1 MSDLIEKRNERT
13 RKRKKIK
20 RKMDSIIGLS
30 FHDKDKKV
38 MSLSADMQKLSGNT
52 ARLIDEGYIDN
63 GFVIKKGTLEKFL
76 NGKNEYVRGWE
87 FNGEEWVQTE
97 VLNLTDDFVG
107 TVNLGH
113 MDFAQMPYIL
123 GEWTRKDLT
132 LVDIENDR
140 KALDVDLHLDEESVF
155 IKELK
160 RQSHDIGISAE
171 FWVHEN
177 TEDTEKLSETLGY
190 YLPVFDEIYIF
201 AYGLVGE
208 CGNVNSSGLELKGE
222 PMEDIREN
230 IIEEETLDEQKEELG
245 VEEVEIPPTDGADI
259 EEAEEV
265 AEEETAED
273 TAEDV
278 TSLVYEENDAEG
290 SVEPT
295 EENEPVIEDNEP
307 AEEEAEEAESE
318 EESDSE
324 EAEAEEAEEDGDE
337 GECDEAEEEDSEE
350 LSIISGL
357 HEQIQTLTN
366 RIAELE
372 EANVKLKKTNRKL
385 SSKYQNEL
393 DKKAKFKEELK
404 GLSVELLPDE
414 EKKEEQKLTVTE
426 RRSRN
431 GIGEI

>member
-1 MSDLIEKRNERT
+1 MSDLIEKRDERT
-13 RKRKKIK
+13 RKRKRMK

-30 FHDKDKKV
+30 FHDKEKKI
-38 MSLSADMQKLSGNT
+38 MSLSAEPQKLSDSR

-63 GFVIKKGTLEKFL
+63 GFVIKKGALEKYL
-76 NGKNEYVRGWE
+76 NGENQYVRGYE
-87 FNGEEWVQTE
+87 FDGEEWHQTE
-97 VLNLTDDFVG
+97 VLNLNSDFVG

-123 GEWTRKDLT
+123 GEWTKDDLT

-140 KALDVDLHLDEESVF
+140 KALDVNLHLDEESVF

-177 TEDTEKLSETLGY
+177 EEDTENLSETLGY

-222 PMEDIREN
+222 PMEDVKD
-230 IIEEETLDEQKEELG
+230 IIVEETLDEEKELG
-245 VEEVEIPPTDGADI
+245 VEEVELPTDEPKDEPI
-259 EEAEEV
+259 
-265 AEEETAED
+265 EETAEE
-273 TAEDV
+273 AV
-278 TSLVYEENDAEG
+278 A
-290 SVEPT
+290 
-295 EENEPVIEDNEP
+295 EDNESVEE
-307 AEEEAEEAESE
+307 AEVAEEAEEAEA
-318 EESDSE
+318 EESTEGE
-324 EAEAEEAEEDGDE
+324 EVIDEEVAEEADEEADD
-337 GECDEAEEEDSEE
+337 DEAEEIEDADEEE
-350 LSIISGL
+350 LAIVTEL
-357 HEQIQTLTN
+357 REQIQTLTN
-366 RIAELE
+366 KINELA
-372 EANVKLKKTNRKL
+372 EANAKLKKTNRKL

-414 EKKEEQKLTVTE
+414 DKKPKEEKIKVMD
-426 RRSRN
+426 RN
-431 GIGEI
+431 YVRDGIGEL

>member
-1 MSDLIEKRNERT
+1 MSDLIEKRDERT
-13 RKRKKIK
+13 RKRKRMK

-30 FHDKDKKV
+30 FHDKEKKI
-38 MSLSADMQKLSGNT
+38 MSLSAEPQKLSDSR

-63 GFVIKKGTLEKFL
+63 GFVIKKGALEKYL
-76 NGKNEYVRGWE
+76 NGENQYVRGYE
-87 FNGEEWVQTE
+87 FDGEEWHQTE
-97 VLNLTDDFVG
+97 VLNLNSDFVG

-123 GEWTRKDLT
+123 GEWTKDDLT

-140 KALDVDLHLDEESVF
+140 KALDVNLHLDEESVF

-177 TEDTEKLSETLGY
+177 EEDTENLSETLGY

-222 PMEDIREN
+222 PMEDVKD
-230 IIEEETLDEQKEELG
+230 IIIEETLDEEKELG
-245 VEEVEIPPTDGADI
+245 VEEVELPTNEPKDEPI
-259 EEAEEV
+259 EETAEEAVAEDNEPAEDEVVDEAEESDEESEESEEAVDEEV
-265 AEEETAED
+265 AEEED
-273 TAEDV
+273 
-278 TSLVYEENDAEG
+278 EEVDDDEAKDAE
-290 SVEPT
+290 E
-295 EENEPVIEDNEP
+295 
-307 AEEEAEEAESE
+307 
-318 EESDSE
+318 
-324 EAEAEEAEEDGDE
+324 
-337 GECDEAEEEDSEE
+337 EE
-350 LSIISGL
+350 LSIVNEL
-357 HEQIQTLTN
+357 REQIQTLTN
-366 RIAELE
+366 KITELA
-372 EANVKLKKTNRKL
+372 EANAKLKKTNRKL

-414 EKKEEQKLTVTE
+414 DKKPKEEKIKVMD
-426 RRSRN
+426 RN
-431 GIGEI
+431 YVRDGIGEI

>member
-1 MSDLIEKRNERT
+1 MSDLIEKRDERT

-38 MSLSADMQKLSGNT
+38 LSVTVEPQKMSDSR

-63 GFVIKKGTLEKFL
+63 GFVIKKGTLEKYL
-76 NGKNEYVRGWE
+76 NGQNQYVRGWE
-87 FNGEEWVQTE
+87 FDGEEWHQTE
-97 VLNLTDDFVG
+97 VLNLNSDFVG

-113 MDFAQMPYIL
+113 MDFSVMPFIL
-123 GEWTRKDLT
+123 GEWTKDDLT

-140 KALDVDLHLDEESVF
+140 KALDVQLHLDEDSVF
-155 IKELK
+155 VKELK

-177 TEDTEKLSETLGY
+177 YEDTEALSETLGY

-222 PMEDIREN
+222 PMEDIKD
-230 IIEEETLDEQKEELG
+230 IIETESLDEMEELG
-245 VEEVEIPPTDGADI
+245 VEEVELPTT
-259 EEAEEV
+259 EETEPAAEENPEAV
-265 AEEETAED
+265 
-273 TAEDV
+273 
-278 TSLVYEENDAEG
+278 EN
-290 SVEPT
+290 T
-295 EENEPVIEDNEP
+295 EDNEP
-307 AEEEAEEAESE
+307 AEEESEGETEESE
-318 EESDSE
+318 EESEESD
-324 EAEAEEAEEDGDE
+324 EAEVEETAEDGDE
-337 GECDEAEEEDSEE
+337 DEGDEAPEADEEELTIVND
-350 LSIISGL
+350 LR
-357 HEQIQTLTN
+357 EQIQTLTN

-372 EANVKLKKTNRKL
+372 EANGELKKSNRKL
-385 SSKYQNEL
+385 KSKYQAEL
-393 DKKAKFKEELK
+393 DKKRKFKDELK

-414 EKKEEQKLTVTE
+414 DKKPEEKKPSVTK
-426 RRSRN
+426 RSRD

>member
-1 MSDLIEKRNERT
+1 MSDLIEKRDERT
-13 RKRKKIK
+13 RKRKRMK
-20 RKMDSIIGLS
+20 RRMDSIIGLS

-38 MSLSADMQKLSGNT
+38 MSLTVEPQKLGNNR

-76 NGKNEYVRGWE
+76 HGENQYVRGWE
-87 FNGEEWVQTE
+87 FDGEEWHQTE
-97 VLNLTDDFVG
+97 VLNLTSDFVG

-113 MDFAQMPYIL
+113 MDFSVMPYIL
-123 GEWTRKDLT
+123 GEWTKDDLT

-140 KALDVDLHLDEESVF
+140 KALDVELHLDEESVF

-177 TEDTEKLSETLGY
+177 MEDTEALSETLGY

-222 PMEDIREN
+222 PMEDMREN
-230 IIEEETLDEQKEELG
+230 IVDEELNEEKLG
-245 VEEVEIPPTDGADI
+245 VEEVEIPA
-259 EEAEEV
+259 EEAPSEEV
-265 AEEETAED
+265 VEET
-273 TAEDV
+273 
-278 TSLVYEENDAEG
+278 
-290 SVEPT
+290 T
-295 EENEPVIEDNEP
+295 EAEDNESV
-307 AEEEAEEAESE
+307 EEEAEEEV
-318 EESDSE
+318 SE
-324 EAEAEEAEEDGDE
+324 EAAE
-337 GECDEAEEEDSEE
+337 EE
-350 LSIISGL
+350 LSIVAEL
-357 HEQIQTLTN
+357 KEQIQTLTN
-366 RIAELE
+366 KVTELT
-372 EANVKLKKTNRKL
+372 EANVKLKKSNRKL
-385 SSKYQNEL
+385 QNKYQNEL

-414 EKKEEQKLTVTE
+414 DKKPQEEKMKVLDKNYVKD
-426 RRSRN
+426 

>member
-1 MSDLIEKRNERT
+1 MSDLIEKRDERT
-13 RKRKKIK
+13 RKRKRMK

-38 MSLSADMQKLSGNT
+38 MSLSVEPQKMSDSR

-63 GFVIKKGTLEKFL
+63 GFVIKKGTLEKYL
-76 NGKNEYVRGWE
+76 NGENQYVRGWE
-87 FNGEEWVQTE
+87 FDGEEWHQTE
-97 VLNLTDDFVG
+97 VLNLNSDFVG

-113 MDFAQMPYIL
+113 MDFSVMPFIL
-123 GEWTRKDLT
+123 GEWRKDDLT

-140 KALDVDLHLDEESVF
+140 KALDVTLHLDEESMF

-177 TEDTEKLSETLGY
+177 EADTEALSETLGY

-222 PMEDIREN
+222 PMEDVKD
-230 IIEEETLDEQKEELG
+230 IIIEETLDEKEELG
-245 VEEVEIPPTDGADI
+245 VEEVEIPTS
-259 EEAEEV
+259 EEAPTEEAVEEV
-265 AEEETAED
+265 AEEA
-273 TAEDV
+273 
-278 TSLVYEENDAEG
+278 
-290 SVEPT
+290 
-295 EENEPVIEDNEP
+295 EDNEP
-307 AEEEAEEAESE
+307 ADDEAEV
-318 EESDSE
+318 
-324 EAEAEEAEEDGDE
+324 AEAEEADEESEESEEVIDEEVAEEADEEDDDDE
-337 GECDEAEEEDSEE
+337 AGEAEEEE
-350 LSIISGL
+350 LSIVTDL
-357 HEQIQTLTN
+357 REQIQTLTN
-366 RIAELE
+366 KINELA
-372 EANVKLKKTNRKL
+372 EANAKLKKTNRKL

-414 EKKEEQKLTVTE
+414 DKKPKEEKIKVMD
-426 RRSRN
+426 RN
-431 GIGEI
+431 YVRDGIGEI